1 MSIYLNN
8 NIRLLLSSFLFIPL
22 AIIEIVMEVI
32 LQKAL
37 ATCPSIY
44 SDYSS
49 AIFSLASFFFF
60 LFGSAFVTNG
70 FRQENGKK
78 KNKRKSTETHTR
90 NGNKKRKAFQSFVK
104 SLGEKEKYTKQGYA
118 IFSLYIFLRFF
129 LAAYSL
135 CWIIFRIFF
144 A

>member
-60 LFGSAFVTNG
+60 SFWVSLCYKWLQA
-70 FRQENGKK
+70 RKWKK

-135 CWIIFRIFF
+135 C
-144 A
+144 